1 MLRIIIEVDRFSIY
15 KSKILYQKCKRVD
28 NGSFDLKRQAFKKAS
43 QRAEHY
49 HSMLFFVV
57 IRVTSMFAVILEP

>member
-28 NGSFDLKRQAFKKAS
+28 NGSFDLKRQTFKKAS